1 MTIRLMIVDD
11 QDPIRRSIRREMTK
25 VRELAVEDF
34 SLPDAA
40 LKRHDDEPFAIAIL
54 DIAMPGID
62 GVTLAQR
69 LRERTPGIIVIF
81 VTSEDDG
88 PRVDAARSLATA
100 VFLKPWDSDAL
111 RSCVLRARAA
121 IGSR

>member
-34 SLPDAA
+34 SLSDAA

-88 PRVDAARSLATA
+88 PRVDAARSLAAA
-100 VFLKPWDSDAL
+100 VFLKPWDSDVL
-111 RSCVLRARAA
+111 RSCVLRAMTA